1 MTDKKQARELYEQND
16 FEASFAMWFPLAEA
30 GDAEAQAWV
39 GSFYANGE
47 GGLSVDGE
55 QAFNWYSKAAEQ
67 GNHQAQA
74 NVGAMCYMGTGVKK
88 NAEEAVR
95 WLSAAADGGDI
106 NGLFNLAVLYKKGEG
121 IEQDDEKAA
130 DLYREAAE
138 LGHYPSQSRLGYMY
152 AQGEGVSKDRV
163 QAYLWLT
170 LAAQHGIGTALNEL
184 ESIVNKMSAE
194 EKAQGAQL
202 FDHWRLRTGSSN
214 GPTALYPMPS

>member
-1 MTDKKQARELYEQND
+1 M
-16 FEASFAMWFPLAEA
+16 
-30 GDAEAQAWV
+30 G
-39 GSFYANGE
+39 
-47 GGLSVDGE
+47 
-55 QAFNWYSKAAEQ
+55 Q
-67 GNHQAQA
+67 G
-74 NVGAMCYMGTGVKK
+74 VEK

-95 WLSAAADGGDI
+95 WLSAAAKGGDI
-106 NGLFNLAVLYKKGEG
+106 NGLFNLAVLYSKGEG
-121 IEQDDEKAA
+121 VEQSEEKAA
-130 DLYREAAE
+130 ELYTEAAK

-152 AQGEGVSKDRV
+152 SQGQGVSKDRV

-184 ESIVNKMSAE
+184 EGIVNSMSAE